1 MHKWRCALDGDVLMN
16 VVVVSFIGVAISVA
30 ILWLL
35 FMLIIR
41 AITIYGVLLIV
52 LNFAAFMLAMLLCV
66 LVFMIAIA
74 LWDGYL

>member
-1 MHKWRCALDGDVLMN
+1 MN